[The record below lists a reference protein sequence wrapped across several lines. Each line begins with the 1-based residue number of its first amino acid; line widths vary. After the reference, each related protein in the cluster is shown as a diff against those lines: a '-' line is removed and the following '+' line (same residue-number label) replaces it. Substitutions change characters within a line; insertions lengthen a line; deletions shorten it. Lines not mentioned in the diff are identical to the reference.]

1 MKTRLSEDGTKLVAT
16 YELHPFDFDRSGRVQ
31 VWTYLRMLEFARIAA
46 IQPLIKEHTGT
57 QNDGSTAFV
66 RYQEVEFS
74 PRFYTIVKPN
84 TSLVMAVGI
93 SYVGRSSLIYDYGIR
108 SNASDDII
116 GRSFTQ
122 MVRVNRKTRRP
133 IAWPDALIDRFS
145 NEGQDRPVVPGPFE
159 QIPEPAF
166 VCKVRVSN
174 SDIDVR
180 KHTNQSVYLRYCLD
194 AAAIAARRNSF
205 SVIKDIALCP
215 IRKVGILYQR
225 EALLGDELTLE
236 MWEDQG
242 CHLTPWVLALL
253 IGYARLA
260 TLTEKSVFLL
270 PGYLK
275 TITSF
280 LRYQEFHI
288 QPGFYTDVRQDS
300 TVVVTVGVGY
310 VGKTS
315 YELKGDVRLAGSAV
329 LLCRFSVTSVV
340 VDITTR
346 RPVALPESLRQKAT
360 SPRPNPSLPFP
371 STLPSVHSQQFEVRE
386 SHLDFNGH
394 TNQSNYIMFCYNAA
408 AFATKAGRY
417 HSLKGDLFS
426 DYRVKKIAMLYQNEA
441 LLGDLLNVES
451 WEIPKLVTL
460 GFKVKRGEDEVVQ
473 GLFELY
479 GEQRAKL

>member
-1 MKTRLSEDGTKLVAT
+1 MKTRLSEDGSKLVAT

-31 VWTYLRMLEFARIAA
+31 TWTYLRMLEFARIAA

-93 SYVGRSSLIYDYGIR
+93 SYVGRSSLIYDYGIH

-122 MVRVNRKTRRP
+122 MVRVNRKMRRP

-145 NEGQDRPVVPGPFE
+145 NEGQDRPVVPAPFE
-159 QIPEPAF
+159 AIPAPAF

-180 KHTNQSVYLRYCLD
+180 QHTNQSAYLRYCLD

-242 CHLTPWVLALL
+242 CAEILCFQIKRGKEH
-253 IGYARLA
+253 
-260 TLTEKSVFLL
+260 
-270 PGYLK
+270 
-275 TITSF
+275 IT
-280 LRYQEFHI
+280 Q
-288 QPGFYTDVRQDS
+288 
-300 TVVVTVGVGY
+300 VTVQFY
-310 VGKTS
+310 VEK
-315 YELKGDVRLAGSAV
+315 
-329 LLCRFSVTSVV
+329 
-340 VDITTR
+340 
-346 RPVALPESLRQKAT
+346 
-360 SPRPNPSLPFP
+360 
-371 STLPSVHSQQFEVRE
+371 
-386 SHLDFNGH
+386 
-394 TNQSNYIMFCYNAA
+394 
-408 AFATKAGRY
+408 
-417 HSLKGDLFS
+417 
-426 DYRVKKIAMLYQNEA
+426 
-441 LLGDLLNVES
+441 
-451 WEIPKLVTL
+451 
-460 GFKVKRGEDEVVQ
+460 
-473 GLFELY
+473 
-479 GEQRAKL
+479 AKL